1 LGYGSVLVLVFGD
14 HIWSGEKRSLVLARH
29 QEVFMRIAII
39 GAGSVGATLGRAWI
53 KHGEDV
59 IWGLRNPADPKYTA
73 LPKDRL
79 KAPTEAVK
87 DAEIMVIA
95 TPWSATEEAVKSLG
109 SLAGKV
115 VIDCTNPLGMGLD
128 GLQLVLGFNTSAGE
142 QVASWAPGAFVFK
155 TLNTTGAGNM
165 AKAADYSV
173 KPVMLVAGDDAGR
186 KPVVMELVGKLG
198 FEPVDAGPLKNARL
212 LEPFAMVWIDQ
223 AMKRGRGRDFAF
235 ALVNMR

>member
-1 LGYGSVLVLVFGD
+1 
-14 HIWSGEKRSLVLARH
+14 
-29 QEVFMRIAII
+29 MRIAII

-53 KHGEDV
+53 ERGEDV
-59 IWGLRNPADPKYTA
+59 IWGLRNPADPKHAA
-73 LPKDRL
+73 LPKER
-79 KAPTEAVK
+79 VK
-87 DAEIMVIA
+87 GADVVVIA
-95 TPWSATEEAVKSLG
+95 TPWSAAEAAVKSLG
-109 SLAGKV
+109 SLAGKT
-115 VIDCTNPLGMGLD
+115 VIDCMNPLGMGPD

-165 AKAADYSV
+165 AEAADYPV

-186 KPVVMELVGKLG
+186 KRTVMELVGKLG
-198 FEPVDAGPLKNARL
+198 FESVDAGPLKNARL

>member
-1 LGYGSVLVLVFGD
+1 
-14 HIWSGEKRSLVLARH
+14 
-29 QEVFMRIAII
+29 MRIAII

-53 KHGEDV
+53 ERGDV
-59 IWGLRNPADPKYTA
+59 IWGLRNPADPKHAA
-73 LPKDRL
+73 LPKDRV
-79 KAPTEAVK
+79 KAPAEAVK
-87 DAEIMVIA
+87 GAEVVVIA
-95 TPWSATEEAVKSLG
+95 TPWSAAEAAVKSLG
-109 SLAGKV
+109 SLAGKT
-115 VIDCTNPLGMGLD
+115 VIDCMNPLGMGPD

-165 AKAADYSV
+165 AEAADYRV

-186 KPVVMELVGKLG
+186 KRTVMELVGKLG
-198 FEPVDAGPLKNARL
+198 FESVDAGPLKNARL